1 MLRCASDHPIGEK
14 MTNGLKAGLMTF
26 AFLSLA
32 GTPTAQDSVERLKDP
47 ARLSE
52 RAPDSFRAR
61 FDTSQGSFVIAVE
74 REWAPLAADR
84 FYNLVRNGFYDES
97 RFFRVLDGF
106 MAQFGLHAD
115 PSVQAA
121 WRSANLKD
129 EPAKMSNTRGFVSFA
144 RESSPNSRY
153 TMIFINYKDNSYL
166 DADGFAP
173 FGQVVTGMDVA
184 DRMYSGYGRQ
194 NIPDQRRILREGNA
208 YLQAEYPRLDFVKT
222 ATIETGAAT
231 VK

>member
-1 MLRCASDHPIGEK
+1 MPHRLRGAVFTLTISSSVA
-14 MTNGLKAGLMTF
+14 L
-26 AFLSLA
+26 LA
-32 GTPTAQDSVERLKDP
+32 GQGNIERLKDP
-47 ARLSE
+47 MRLSE
-52 RAPDSFRAR
+52 RAADLFQAR
-61 FDTSQGSFVIAVE
+61 FDTSQGTFVVAVE

-84 FYNLVRNGFYDES
+84 FYNLVKNGFYDDA

-115 PSVQAA
+115 PTVSAA
-121 WRSANLKD
+121 WRFANLKD
-129 EPAKMSNTRGFVSFA
+129 EAVKKSNTRGFVSFA

-173 FGQVVTGMDVA
+173 FGQVVSGMDVV
-184 DRMYSGYGRQ
+184 DRLYSGYGRQ

-208 YLQAEYPRLDFVKT
+208 YLLAEYPKLDFVKT
-222 ATIETGAAT
+222 ATIELAVPAK
-231 VK
+231 VQ